1 MSLGNQQ
8 AYPTNYAIL
17 NAADR
22 VADARE
28 YGYSEMGMTIR
39 QRYAM
44 AALQG
49 MLSDDKTTSSFVSNC
64 NGNWNESRKNI
75 AWTAFQLANAM
86 IAYEEQEHAG
96 GKTKTNEKSE
106 AGEELGDKTT

>member
-44 AALQG
+44 AAMQALISANWTMG
-49 MLSDDKTTSSFVSNC
+49 MFLS
-64 NGNWNESRKNI
+64 EE
-75 AWTAFQLANAM
+75 AFKQADSM
-86 IAYEEQEHAG
+86 IAFEERIYAG
-96 GKTKTNEKSE
+96 GKTETNEASE
-106 AGEELGDKTT
+106 AGEELGDKTAQG